1 MAKNGVKIYLLTA
14 IVDIQPVAEVSQQN
28 NTSVA
33 GVIGSRSLGCF
44 LTLDEAKTTV
54 RSNQGKLHKDCY
66 NYIVIE
72 EVSLGGYI
80 ATEPRSWWYRWLKTN
95 YRPIRKPRQL
105 Y

>member
-1 MAKNGVKIYLLTA
+1 MAKDGVKIYLLTA
-14 IVDIQPVAEVSQQN
+14 IVDIQPVAEVNWQN
-28 NTSVA
+28 NASIA

-44 LTLDEAKTTV
+44 LTLDEAKIAIK
-54 RSNQGKLHKDCY
+54 SNQRKFHKDCY

-95 YRPIRKPRQL
+95 YRSIRKPRQL